1 MTAAVHGRSPILNQA
16 GAAIS
21 GDTFFLPGLSLQD
34 SSRMRAGGTAP
45 EITTHRFRA
54 GENGGNLGW
63 EFGWEPRGESQ
74 DPLDDSENTRHYRNA
89 FPCGPVAQ
97 LGEHMVCNHGVGSS
111 NLPRSTKSPC
121 GLTDSEVRFSY
132 HGIETFHKG
141 PDRTC
146 GRNSPQTG
154 SPARRFARREGAGW
168 AGSVNSAE
176 NALLKGDPPR

>member
-111 NLPRSTKSPC
+111 SLPRSTNQFNDLPVATFC
-121 GLTDSEVRFSY
+121 LVDSWLPIWCTPLS
-132 HGIETFHKG
+132 K
-141 PDRTC
+141 
-146 GRNSPQTG
+146 TG
-154 SPARRFARREGAGW
+154 AFIL
-168 AGSVNSAE
+168 AGSGRGVAIESRATRLATMRMCE
-176 NALLKGDPPR
+176 